1 MQAKD
6 SLPAVFTIISILE
19 RRQELDQIIAGPE
32 SRLSLPKVLGADEVV
47 RPVRELNDNING
59 GEILR
64 NALEGDRRGEERM
77 KEQERKMMEINR
89 RMRS

>member
-1 MQAKD
+1 M
-6 SLPAVFTIISILE
+6 
-19 RRQELDQIIAGPE
+19 
-32 SRLSLPKVLGADEVV
+32 V

-89 RMRS
+89 RMTS